1 MSDVM
6 KIALERRSQLTAELA
21 RIDEFIRMAESLV
34 QEGSPLA
41 LGPAPENT
49 AIPAREAEPVSQP
62 VEQLA
67 PKAAAPSPEPTEE
80 KPARGGHRPMVFRQ
94 KSAS

>member
-6 KIALERRSQLTAELA
+6 KIALERRAQLTAELA
-21 RIDEFIRMAESLV
+21 RIDEFIRMAETLV
-34 QEGSPLA
+34 QDGSPLA
-41 LGPAPENT
+41 SGPAPENT
-49 AIPAREAEPVSQP
+49 AIPARQAEPVATP
-62 VEQLA
+62 IEQLA
-67 PKAAAPSPEPTEE
+67 PKPEAAPDVPEE